1 MSVVFEPGGTETERD
16 TLASDYVNLFG
27 GNITVTKAQKLHK
40 AASKLNDLNVCF
52 INRKHD
58 KVKT

>member
-16 TLASDYVNLFG
+16 TSVSYDVNLFG

-40 AASKLNDLNVCF
+40 PPAS
-52 INRKHD
+52 
-58 KVKT
+58 